1 MCVEGL
7 FRGTDTVPMAD
18 DSREPPD
25 EVLVVA
31 AIVGDLQAFDQL
43 VLRYRAAVARVATS
57 IVGREHAEDVAQ
69 DAWLL
74 AFKALP
80 SIEEP
85 RKFAAWLAA
94 ITRHRAR
101 RVGQGESRLQAQR
114 VAFDEV
120 LIEKLAALSPPLT
133 DEIFDQELKAALDSL
148 PADHA
153 LVLKLRFL
161 DEMPLKRIAAFLGAP
176 LGTVKW
182 RLHQGKKL
190 LREQLAEKARA
201 NLEGGITENGE

>member
-1 MCVEGL
+1 M
-7 FRGTDTVPMAD
+7 
-18 DSREPPD
+18 
-25 EVLVVA
+25 
-31 AIVGDLQAFDQL
+31 
-43 VLRYRAAVARVATS
+43 
-57 IVGREHAEDVAQ
+57 
-69 DAWLL
+69 
-74 AFKALP
+74 
-80 SIEEP
+80 
-85 RKFAAWLAA
+85 
-94 ITRHRAR
+94 
-101 RVGQGESRLQAQR
+101 
-114 VAFDEV
+114 

-176 LGTVKW
+176 LSTVKW
-182 RLHQGKKL
+182 RLHQGTKL

>member
-1 MCVEGL
+1 MYVEGL
-7 FRGTDTVPMAD
+7 LREAGSVPMAD
-18 DSREPPD
+18 AGSETPD

-94 ITRHRAR
+94 ITRHRAMR
-101 RVGQGESRLQAQR
+101 FGKSESRVKAQR
-114 VAFDEV
+114 VALDDV
-120 LIEKLAALSPPLT
+120 LIEKLEALSKPLG
-133 DEIFDQELKAALDSL
+133 ESIERQELRQALDTL
-148 PADHA
+148 PADYA
-153 LVLKLRFL
+153 LTLKLRFL
-161 DEMPLKRIAAFLGAP
+161 DEMPLERIAAFVGAP
-176 LGTVKW
+176 LTTVKW
-182 RLHQGKKL
+182 RVHQGKKL
-190 LREQLAEKARA
+190 LRNKV
-201 NLEGGITENGE
+201 EGATLTTRKQKGKK

>member
-1 MCVEGL
+1 MYLEGL
-7 FRGTDTVPMAD
+7 LREAGSVPMAD
-18 DSREPPD
+18 AGSEPPD

-43 VLRYRAAVARVATS
+43 VLRYRAAVARVAVG

-94 ITRHRAR
+94 ITRHRAVR
-101 RVGQGESRLQAQR
+101 FGKSESRLKAQR
-114 VAFDEV
+114 VALDDV
-120 LIEKLAALSPPLT
+120 LIEKLEALSTPL
-133 DEIFDQELKAALDSL
+133 EERVEQQELRQALDAL
-148 PADHA
+148 PTDYA
-153 LVLKLRFL
+153 LTLKLRFL
-161 DEMPLKRIAAFLGAP
+161 DEMPLERIAAFVGAP
-176 LGTVKW
+176 LTTVKW
-182 RLHQGKKL
+182 RVHQGKKL
-190 LREQLAEKARA
+190 LRDKLRA
-201 NLEGGITENGE
+201 VNRSKSV